1 MKNWIAMLMITS
13 VLAMLPQGQ
22 ARREGTLKV
31 GDKAP
36 DFTLKHLN
44 SDKTFTLSSNFS
56 KRPTVLIF
64 GSYT

>member
-1 MKNWIAMLMITS
+1 MLI
-13 VLAMLPQGQ
+13 VVALGAFQGRPQRAPELQ
-22 ARREGTLKV
+22 V

-36 DFTLKHLN
+36 DFTLKLLHEE
-44 SDKTFTLSSNFS
+44 KTFKLSDNFG